1 MRGQVSHSDVRR
13 ASRLHQTLV
22 DLTAGFTDHFLQGGA
37 ERLSAEQAIP
47 RDDPTVLFTNSAV
60 VPFKPYLRGDL
71 ALGDRTLVV
80 TQPCVRA
87 HNLKTTFTEA
97 FSADFVLQFNMLAVL
112 APVAARTSLADTISR
127 FFSDLHGLKDSQVLL
142 KVAADDHDL
151 HTAWRDAWTTP
162 VAYGEEP
169 RRYYRWGFGE
179 DRMTGRGATFAIAQS
194 DGKWRDLGNLIAFE
208 WDGRTVGY
216 GFGIGVETLAAC
228 LARSRWVIDVMPAGV
243 LPPVETEQ
251 EAKLADLLGLLARLY
266 ANDIEA
272 SGRAQGYIMRK
283 ALVTLDALAAEL
295 RVPQGEL
302 LSRMSAITAAQTPE
316 LDLAGPFDRDLTQLR
331 ALPEVVRSLDLSLRC
346 RRDVSPEMLCAAAEG
361 VSIPEVLRIDS
372 SVSDV
377 WRGPSLDED
386 EHAVTISLSLLTRH
400 PLAPQQIKEALRTVT
415 RELTGNFGATLR
427 GTV

>member
-1 MRGQVSHSDVRR
+1 M
-13 ASRLHQTLV
+13 
-22 DLTAGFTDHFLQGGA
+22 DLTAGFTDHFLRAGA
-37 ERLSAEQAIP
+37 ERLSAEPAVP

-60 VPFKPYLRGDL
+60 VAFKPYLRGDVV
-71 ALGDRTLVV
+71 LGDRTLVV

-87 HNLKTTFTEA
+87 HNLKTTFSEA

-112 APVAARTSLADTISR
+112 APVAALDSLAETIRR
-127 FFSDLHGLKDSQVLL
+127 FFSDLHGLKGSQVLL

-151 HTAWRDAWTTP
+151 HTAWQDAWTTP
-162 VAYGEEP
+162 LAYDEEP

-179 DRMTGRGATFAIAQS
+179 DRMTGRGATFAIEQS
-194 DGKWRDLGNLIAFE
+194 GGKWRDLGNLIAFE

-228 LARSRWVIDVMPAGV
+228 LARSRWVIDVMPPGV

-251 EAKLADLLGLLARLY
+251 QAKLADLLGLLARLY
-266 ANDIEA
+266 AHDIEM

-283 ALVTLDALAAEL
+283 ALVTLDALASEL
-295 RVPQGEL
+295 RVPEDEL
-302 LSRMSAITAAQTPE
+302 LARMGAITAVQTPD
-316 LDLAGPFDRDLTQLR
+316 LDLVRPFRRDLAQLR
-331 ALPEVVRSLDLSLRC
+331 MLPEAVRSFDLSLRC

-361 VSIPEVLRIDS
+361 VALPDVLRIDS

-377 WRGPSLDED
+377 WCGPSLDED
-386 EHAVTISLSLLTRH
+386 EHSVTISLSLLTRH
-400 PLAPQQIKEALRTVT
+400 PLTPQQIKEALRTVT
-415 RELTGNFGATLR
+415 QELAGNFGATLR